1 MREFFMDDAETIEKW
16 KYAAGVVGITIAW
29 GIVLAIHFGLI

>member
-16 KYAAGVVGITIAW
+16 KYATGVVGVAMIW
-29 GIVLAIHFGLI
+29 GVILCIHFGLI